1 MHIKQ
6 PDLSDIQVS
15 PKEKKFK
22 GYFKI
27 ARHYGWALNQTFFNF
42 NFDTVIIV
50 EGKHNLCT
58 FTCLFLNFILDYFH
72 IHTNLSGDK
81 IA

>member
-1 MHIKQ
+1 MVLIKQ
-6 PDLSDIQVS
+6 PDQSDIEVP

-42 NFDTVIIV
+42 NFESVIIV
-50 EGKHNLCT
+50 EGAR
-58 FTCLFLNFILDYFH
+58 
-72 IHTNLSGDK
+72 SK
-81 IA
+81 IASTCKIMQYFQMI

>member
-6 PDLSDIQVS
+6 PDLSDIQVL

-42 NFDTVIIV
+42 NFNSVIIV
-50 EGKHNLCT
+50 EGIYNK
-58 FTCLFLNFILDYFH
+58 F
-72 IHTNLSGDK
+72 K
-81 IA
+81 